1 MNKNCICRVRN
12 VYRAIAAFET
22 EFQKQLGLNINEAML
37 LCIVSEILLSD
48 KTTNTI

>member
-37 LCIVSEILLSD
+37 LCIVSERENISSGE
-48 KTTNTI
+48 IAE